1 MNHSKSPLW
10 GSIGIL
16 IGAVIAICA
25 LARGAWELPLLVLV
39 VGVWALWA
47 ILFCLIPLHRL
58 DRLEKKRQKRIGR
71 EIKELNDDG
80 VTDERLARL
89 LLRHVSY
96 RVSAALRSCYP
107 DANWEWTME
116 NPVLFVANGGTGRIR
131 IYGVPGF
138 EFADVTLDE
147 YANLSCM
154 LVKVAPVRSES
165 TGEEKKQPALNPRVW
180 YDTRAKS
187 IIHDIVN
194 DLNSRGYNRLYL
206 MENGELYTK
215 PTADGEEIPLKT
227 ALPDMPA
234 KVYWPKLVEVLTQ
247 DGLGAAVQE
256 DRLQLA
262 W

>member
-1 MNHSKSPLW
+1 MNHSNSPLW

-25 LARGAWELPLLVLV
+25 LVRGAWELPLLVLV
-39 VGVWALWA
+39 VGVWALWTV
-47 ILFCLIPLHRL
+47 LFYLIPLHRL
-58 DRLEKKRQKRIGR
+58 NRLEKKRQKRLGR
-71 EIKELNDDG
+71 EIRELNDDG

-96 RVSAALRSCYP
+96 RVSAALRSGYP

-131 IYGVPGF
+131 VFGVPGF

-154 LVKVAPVRSES
+154 LVKVEPVQKAA
-165 TGEEKKQPALNPRVW
+165 TGEAEKLPTFNPRVW

-187 IIHDIVN
+187 IIQDIVN

-206 MENGELYTK
+206 AESGELYTK
-215 PTADGEEIPLKT
+215 PTGNGDELPLKT

-234 KVYWPKLVEVLTQ
+234 KVYWPKLVEVLAQ
-247 DGLGAAVQE
+247 DGLGAVVQE